1 MAEEKTYYI
10 KIQDVVVEV
19 TKTVYHAYYRM
30 ERHARHLEEKDRQHG
45 LVSYHALDTE
55 DTQGEETLPSPDA
68 ASVEDEA
75 IAHILRDRLHACL
88 ELLPSQEWE
97 LIQALYFEELSERD
111 LARKTGVP
119 QRTIHDRKKKAIA
132 HLKTMLK
139 I

>member
-1 MAEEKTYYI
+1 MVWCPTMPWI
-10 KIQDVVVEV
+10 PRIP
-19 TKTVYHAYYRM
+19 R
-30 ERHARHLEEKDRQHG
+30 ARKRCLAR
-45 LVSYHALDTE
+45 
-55 DTQGEETLPSPDA
+55 DA

-132 HLKTMLK
+132 HLKKMLK